1 MALKISHS
9 VPSEEKHRRSQRLL
23 ELSDAKWDAFY
34 RNYIGEEAEVLLE
47 KSRTKGVMHG
57 FTNNYIRVEVPVS
70 EDLDNQIVRV
80 RLGDFNQDRSAL
92 CATLL

>member
-1 MALKISHS
+1 
-9 VPSEEKHRRSQRLL
+9 
-23 ELSDAKWDAFY
+23 
-34 RNYIGEEAEVLLE
+34 
-47 KSRTKGVMHG
+47 MHG